1 MSSYGRYMVFDVSI
15 ISFYKK
21 SSSNYF
27 ISLSICVLKL
37 PKSNWTSI
45 YIASSALFK
54 LSKFVR
60 PID

>member
-1 MSSYGRYMVFDVSI
+1 MVFDVSI